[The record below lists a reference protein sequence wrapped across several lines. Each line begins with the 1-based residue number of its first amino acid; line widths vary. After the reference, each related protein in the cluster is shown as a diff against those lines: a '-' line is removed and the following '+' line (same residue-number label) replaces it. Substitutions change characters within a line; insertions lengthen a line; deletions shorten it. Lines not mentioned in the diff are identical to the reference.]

1 MYLDKRTLKKPDA
14 VSDLKSRCNHIA
26 INEEDSSLQNP
37 ILMDRIECRVGFSKL
52 NAQSWILDITSQYG
66 FSHTFFMTVN
76 GDCPIYSGKTLDW
89 FLN

>member
-52 NAQSWILDITSQYG
+52 NAQS
-66 FSHTFFMTVN
+66 
-76 GDCPIYSGKTLDW
+76 
-89 FLN
+89 